1 MFSCFFDSS
10 VKLQH
15 KQGVYKER
23 KDVAYFSCSSL
34 PYLSGR
40 GLITEYFQVYA
51 ENL

>member
-23 KDVAYFSCSSL
+23 KDVAYFSRSS
-34 PYLSGR
+34 YLSGR
-40 GLITEYFQVYA
+40 GLITEYFKVYA